1 MKTVRAHAYVSGLV
15 QGVFYRANTVEAA
28 NRIGGL
34 TGWVR
39 NLPDG
44 RVEVV
49 CEGERDRV
57 EELVAWLRSGPPA
70 ARVSDVEVVWERATG
85 EFDSFDVRY

>member
-57 EELVAWLRSGPPA
+57 EELVVWLRSGPPA

>member
-1 MKTVRAHAYVSGLV
+1 MEKVRAHAYVSGLV
-15 QGVFYRANTVEAA
+15 QGVFFRANTVDAA
-28 NRIGGL
+28 DRIGRL
-34 TGWVR
+34 SGWVR

-57 EELVAWLRSGPPA
+57 EKLVDWLGQGPPA
-70 ARVSDVEVVWERATG
+70 ARVTDVQISWE
-85 EFDSFDVRY
+85 EPSDSFDGFHVKY